1 MTDLLIRAGDTIAG
15 RRVFPWFIAAL
26 LTTLLCLRVFLFPGM
41 GGDDGEQLVFSQF
54 FDWGYQ
60 LRNPPFYTWLVMITS
75 SIVGPSALAVGLVK
89 FPLLAATYL
98 LLWRCA
104 LIILDDD
111 RLAATAALMPLA
123 LFYVAW
129 DSIHGYSHSVL
140 AMFLYVAVLF
150 LVLRIERHGRTGDFV
165 LLGLVIGAGLLAKYV
180 FAFFVIA
187 LLGAALLTPP
197 VRHRLTSWRLLLTM
211 ACAIAVAL
219 PHFLWLFKGVGDAMI
234 VLPKIGFTEYAIGA
248 LKGIGRLVV
257 AIIGF
262 LAPLIVFALLV
273 FPRALAPLGAETDN
287 HHRAWLGRFFLIL
300 FAVAV
305 IALLFPHVD
314 RLRTHYM
321 FVLIP
326 FPIYLAMRIRAAG
339 YDDKRIGRFSG
350 FLVVLGA
357 LLPVAMIG
365 KFVLEPLKC
374 ERCQHHIHYGQL
386 ADGLRAEGFRGGTI
400 FAYWHPDPIAGN
412 LRAQF
417 PEARVISAKHPTVR
431 PPLNDGHG
439 QCLLVWPQTDKG
451 IGKSVTAGQA
461 RRVFGAD
468 IPDDVTHG
476 RVSAPLAMGQGRTA
490 ALGYVL
496 IDNGTGTCR

>member
-1 MTDLLIRAGDTIAG
+1 MTDFLSRAGEKIVG
-15 RRVFPWFIAAL
+15 RHVFPWFITALLAAL
-26 LTTLLCLRVFLFPGM
+26 LGLRVFLFPGM

-60 LRNPPFYTWLVMITS
+60 LRNPPLYTWLVMITS

-104 LIILDDD
+104 LIVLDDKC
-111 RLAATAALMPLA
+111 LAAAAALMPLA
-123 LFYVAW
+123 LYYVAW

-140 AMFLYVAVLF
+140 AMFLYVAALF
-150 LVLRIERHGRTGDFV
+150 LVLRIEKQGRTRDFV

-180 FAFFVIA
+180 FALFVVA
-187 LLGAALLTPP
+187 LLGAAVMTPP
-197 VRHRLTSWRLLLTM
+197 MRQRLMSWRLLLTL

-219 PHFLWLFKGVGDAMI
+219 PHFLWLFQGVGNALI
-234 VLPKIGFTEYAIGA
+234 VPPEIEPADYALGA
-248 LKGIGRLVV
+248 VKGIGRLMA

-273 FPRALAPLGAETDN
+273 FPRAFAPLGPRST
-287 HHRAWLGRFFLIL
+287 HPHMAWLSRYFVVL
-300 FAVAV
+300 FTVAV

-326 FPIYLAMRIRAAG
+326 FPIYLAMRVRAAG
-339 YDDKRIGRFSG
+339 YDALRIGRFSG
-350 FLVVLGA
+350 FLAVLGV
-357 LLPVAMIG
+357 LIPIAMIG

-374 ERCQHHIHYGQL
+374 ERCQHHIPYADL
-386 ADGLRAEGFRGGTI
+386 ATALRATGFQDGTI

-417 PEARVISAKHPTVR
+417 PKARVISAKHPSVQ
-431 PPLNDGHG
+431 PPPKEAVG
-439 QCLLVWPQTDKG
+439 QCLLVWPVTEKD
-451 IGKSVTAGQA
+451 IGRSATVNQA
-461 RRVFGAD
+461 KRLFGAD
-468 IPDDVTHG
+468 IPADVPHY
-476 RVSAPLAMGQGRTA
+476 RVSAPLVMGYGRKSS
-490 ALGYVL
+490 LGYIF
-496 IDNGTGTCR
+496 IDEGTGPCR

>member
-1 MTDLLIRAGDTIAG
+1 MTDFLSRAGDTIAG
-15 RRVFPWFIAAL
+15 RHVFPWFIAVLMPVL
-26 LTTLLCLRVFLFPGM
+26 LSLRVFLFPGM

-60 LRNPPFYTWLVMITS
+60 LRNPPLYTWLVMITS

-111 RLAATAALMPLA
+111 RLAAAAALMPLA

-140 AMFLYVAVLF
+140 AMFLYVAALF

-165 LLGLVIGAGLLAKYV
+165 LLVLVIGAGLLAKYV
-180 FAFFVIA
+180 FALFVVA
-187 LLGAALLTPP
+187 LLGAAVLTPP
-197 VRHRLTSWRLLLTM
+197 MRRNLMSWRLLLTM
-211 ACAIAVAL
+211 VCAIAVAL
-219 PHFLWLFKGVGDAMI
+219 PHLLWLFTGVGDALI
-234 VLPKIGFTEYAIGA
+234 VRPEIGFPEYALGA
-248 LKGIGRLVV
+248 LKGMGRLVV
-257 AIIGF
+257 AIVGF
-262 LAPLIVFALLV
+262 LAPLIVFVLLV
-273 FPRALAPLGAETDN
+273 FPRALAPLGVEADN
-287 HHRAWLGRFFLIL
+287 HHMAWLGRFFLIL

-326 FPIYLAMRIRAAG
+326 FPLYLVMRVRAAG
-339 YDDKRIGRFSG
+339 YDALRIDRFSG
-350 FLVVLGA
+350 FLVALGVLI
-357 LLPVAMIG
+357 PIAMIG

-374 ERCQHHIHYGQL
+374 ERCQHHIPYGQL

-417 PEARVISAKHPTVR
+417 PQARVISAKHPTVR
-431 PPLNDGHG
+431 PPLDNADG
-439 QCLLVWPQTDKG
+439 QCLIVWPVTPKG
-451 IGKSVTAGQA
+451 IGKAVTLGQA
-461 RRVFGAD
+461 RRVFAAD
-468 IPDDVTHG
+468 IPDGVQHG
-476 RVSAPLAMGQGRTA
+476 RVTAPLAMGQGKMVD
-490 ALGYVL
+490 LGYVL
-496 IDNGTGTCR
+496 IEDGVGSCR